1 MKIIK
6 VVFLPFASSLIKI
19 HPCTPHKRRGN
30 VRKNTLVERNEL
42 QSLKSD
48 DDTVATID
56 SCLIRYISSFF
67 STRNRSCALKNAEHG
82 INVLS
87 SGRKGEPSS
96 IYSDVFF
103 LQICRTYSLKL
114 NALQDL
120 ISFGSCS
127 ENVTP

>member
-1 MKIIK
+1 M
-6 VVFLPFASSLIKI
+6 
-19 HPCTPHKRRGN
+19 
-30 VRKNTLVERNEL
+30 RKNTLVERNEL

-48 DDTVATID
+48 DDTVPTID

-87 SGRKGEPSS
+87 SERKGEPSS

-103 LQICRTYSLKL
+103 FFYKFAEHI
-114 NALQDL
+114 
-120 ISFGSCS
+120 
-127 ENVTP
+127 V